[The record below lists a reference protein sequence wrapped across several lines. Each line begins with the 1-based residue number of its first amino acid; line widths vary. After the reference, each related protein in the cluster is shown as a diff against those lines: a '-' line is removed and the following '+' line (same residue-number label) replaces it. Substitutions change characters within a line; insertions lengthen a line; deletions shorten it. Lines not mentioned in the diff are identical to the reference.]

1 MYKKILALSLITIS
15 FIFFTGCSQSVV
27 TLNDTTESGYNDSY
41 SYNLLALDDETTP
54 ERKIIY
60 KADVSFDVR
69 NLEESSDT
77 LIGLMNSDEWFDEVV
92 MNSTYHYYVIR
103 IKTDRL
109 DDFIESLKDEFTLR
123 SYQLVGTDISLQYQ
137 DASNRILSLEAQ
149 LARLIEL
156 YDQATL
162 SEMIII
168 NEQISD
174 IEVELQEL
182 EGTLSQFDSL
192 AEYSEVVLKFYGSSV
207 VSESPFFNRLG
218 NAFLDGW
225 NGLISFF
232 EGFFIVIAT
241 IFPFA
246 LLIGS
251 IVIVV
256 LVSYRKKI
264 KQKKALKEVA
274 SALSEKQ

>member
-1 MYKKILALSLITIS
+1 MYKKILALSLIAIG

-27 TLNDTTESGYNDSY
+27 TLNDNTESGYNDSY

-274 SALSEKQ
+274 SALPEKQ